1 MFGGTVESD
10 ERGVITNVYPTTGG
24 KTHLEFSF
32 FNSGFTREFS
42 GRVSI
47 EEAERGLID
56 GRGKDGTSYSS
67 AYYYYEVSPRD
78 ELEGDD
84 APRHSYDVELVEEGL
99 RQIRQLNTSFIT
111 SGDVVR

>member
-1 MFGGTVESD
+1 M
-10 ERGVITNVYPTTGG
+10 
-24 KTHLEFSF
+24 
-32 FNSGFTREFS
+32 
-42 GRVSI
+42 
-47 EEAERGLID
+47 ID

-84 APRHSYDVELVEEGL
+84 AQRHSYDVELVEEGL